1 MSNRNAALRSRMNSL
16 KNLPTWAF
24 VSLRILGWVVL
35 LTVAAGALM
44 TLAFRGD
51 WRAVSP
57 VDLVVDGNA
66 LKGVLQTHDEVLIKL
81 YGRDVTAVWTSRVSE
96 GGLEGK
102 TGGMI
107 NPEEDHAIWYSGPSY
122 IQLRSG
128 KIIASGGV
136 LLRYHVKE
144 RTVEVFPF

>member
-1 MSNRNAALRSRMNSL
+1 MTM
-16 KNLPTWAF
+16 PTWAS
-24 VSLRILGWVVL
+24 VSLKFLRWPLGLTALTAVL
-35 LTVAAGALM
+35 L

-57 VDLVVDGNA
+57 LDLVVDGNA
-66 LKGVLQTHDEVLIKL
+66 LQGVLQTHDEELVARH
-81 YGRDVTAVWTSRVSE
+81 GREVTAVWTSRVSAW
-96 GGLEGK
+96 GLEGR

-107 NPEEDHAIWYSGPSY
+107 NPEEDHAIWFNGPSY

-144 RTVEVFPF
+144 KTVEVFPF